1 MMRSSWANPKALFL
15 GFKLGSPSV
24 EHGHM
29 DVGSFVFDSDG
40 VRWAMDFGQQEYES
54 LESKNI
60 DLWSYGQ
67 NAQRWTVFR
76 YNSLSHN
83 MLTFDN
89 DQQYSKGKAT
99 FLKNQIIRTSA
110 SQPQIF
116 LICTKTKSQRLS
128 GVLHLKISLM
138 HLFRTKFRQEVHLQ

>member
-1 MMRSSWANPKALFL
+1 
-15 GFKLGSPSV
+15 
-24 EHGHM
+24 
-29 DVGSFVFDSDG
+29 
-40 VRWAMDFGQQEYES
+40 MDFGQQDYES

-99 FLKNQIIRTSA
+99 FLKNQIIKILA

-116 LICTKTKSQRLS
+116 LICTKTESLRLS
-128 GVLHLKISLM
+128 GVLHSKIRPM
-138 HLFRTKFRQEVHLQ
+138 HLFRMKFRQEVHLQ